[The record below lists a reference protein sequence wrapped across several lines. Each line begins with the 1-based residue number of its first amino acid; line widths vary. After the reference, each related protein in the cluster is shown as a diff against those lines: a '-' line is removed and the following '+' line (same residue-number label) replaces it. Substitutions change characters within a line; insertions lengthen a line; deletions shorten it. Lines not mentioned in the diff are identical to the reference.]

1 MLKVLKESVPTE
13 TRSEMLGVLVPPT
26 LKEEL
31 ERIATVE
38 DRSLSSVG
46 YLLLLKGL
54 DAYQRDNDLRS
65 PRHLPLKK
73 GKKSVKSDAS

>member
-1 MLKVLKESVPTE
+1 MLKGLVPTE

-26 LKEEL
+26 LKQEP
-31 ERIATVE
+31 ERIASRE

-54 DAYQRDNDLRS
+54 DAYQKDNDLRS
-65 PRHLPLKK
+65 ARNLPLKK
-73 GKKSVKSDAS
+73 GRKTDDK

>member
-1 MLKVLKESVPTE
+1 MLKERVPTE

-26 LKEEL
+26 LKDEL
-31 ERIATVE
+31 ERIASRE

-54 DAYQRDNDLRS
+54 DAYQKDNDLRS
-65 PRHLPLKK
+65 ARHLPLRK
-73 GKKSVKSDAS
+73 GRKE